1 MSAMVV
7 NVLGT
12 GLWAEG
18 LGTWEDACARW
29 RGDGSAGEGATSPTG
44 RPQTSLL
51 PPTERRRAPA
61 TVSLALSVA
70 EQACHQAG
78 FEPQSLRSVFSS
90 AHGDLEITDYLCST
104 LAESPEHLSPTKFHH
119 SVHNAAS
126 GYWTIGVG
134 SMQASTAISA
144 GRYSFAQGLL
154 EAATQAVCEQAPVL
168 LVAYD
173 MPAPARLMSITG
185 STSLVGLALV
195 LAPPALTPAGEDMAS
210 TLMTLHLQAVAK
222 PEALEDRKGGAFQG
236 HPVTAALMGRSPMA
250 VGLPLFEA
258 LAAVNSQ
265 PPGPA
270 DCCVWLSSTQA
281 LMLALSRKSAGAR

>member
-1 MSAMVV
+1 MSALVV

-12 GLWAEG
+12 GLWADG
-18 LGTWEDACARW
+18 LGTWDEACARW
-29 RGDGSAGEGATSPTG
+29 RLDASAGEGATAPTG
-44 RPQTSLL
+44 KPQTSLL
-51 PPTERRRAPA
+51 PPAERRRAPA
-61 TVSLALSVA
+61 TVSLALAVA
-70 EQACHQAG
+70 EQACRQAG

-134 SMQASTAISA
+134 NMQASTAISA
-144 GRYSFAQGLL
+144 GRHSFAQGLL
-154 EAATQAVCEQAPVL
+154 EAAAQAVCEQAPVL

-173 MPAPARLMSITG
+173 MPAPAPLMSITG
-185 STSLVGLALV
+185 SMSLVGLALV
-195 LAPPALTPAGEDMAS
+195 LAPPALAPASEDAAS
-210 TLMTLHLQAVAK
+210 TLMTLHLQSMAM
-222 PEALEDRKGGAFQG
+222 PEVLKGSEGGSFQG
-236 HPVTAALMGRSPMA
+236 HPVTTGLMGRSPMA

-265 PPGPA
+265 RAGTA
-270 DCCVWLSSTQA
+270 DCCFWLSSAQA
-281 LMLALSRKSAGAR
+281 LAVSLSRKSAGAR